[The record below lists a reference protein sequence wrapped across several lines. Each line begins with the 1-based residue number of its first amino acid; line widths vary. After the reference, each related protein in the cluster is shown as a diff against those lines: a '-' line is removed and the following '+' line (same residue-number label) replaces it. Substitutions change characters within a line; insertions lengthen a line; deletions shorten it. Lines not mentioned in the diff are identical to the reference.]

1 MKIFDPKLTGSIEIQ
16 NTITGNVTIAGGLT
30 VEGSLGGGIT
40 GSATASYVEYSNIAN
55 KPTLLSGSSQIASDI
70 SGSFTSLSSSLYILF
85 LNG

>member
-40 GSATASYVEYSNIAN
+40 GSATASYVI
-55 KPTLLSGSSQIASDI
+55 
-70 SGSFTSLSSSLYILF
+70 F
-85 LNG
+85 